1 MGKFCLLDLNE
12 INLIIFLVVKTYT
25 SLKPYFIKS
34 IKKVYENIHKQY
46 LNTLLLKPL
55 VVAASKQMGYY
66 KILATYYSKS
76 FVSST

>member
-34 IKKVYENIHKQY
+34 IKKV
-46 LNTLLLKPL
+46 
-55 VVAASKQMGYY
+55 
-66 KILATYYSKS
+66 
-76 FVSST
+76 